1 MRMTER
7 MIEMPQDGGLHGGG
21 PQRGG
26 AGADAGAFRAEPGS
40 LYVVAT
46 PIGNLR
52 DLTLRALDILRSAD
66 VIAAEDTRVTAK
78 LLSHYGIATRPRA
91 LHAHNEARR
100 SAALLADLAA
110 GRSVAL
116 VSDAGTP
123 AISDPGAKLVR
134 ACADAGHRVVPI
146 PGANAI
152 AAAVSAAGLA
162 AERFAFI
169 GFLPTQAK
177 ARDDLLAAF
186 AGLPIALVFYEAP
199 HRVTETIV
207 RLAEALGG
215 ERTLVIARELT
226 KTFESIARLP
236 LGDAAQ
242 WIAEEA
248 NRSRGEFVLI
258 VDALAH
264 AAKAVA
270 LPADADRVLKLL
282 LDELAPARA
291 ARIAAALT
299 GAPRDALYARA
310 LALRGDDPEQA
321 ER

>member
-1 MRMTER
+1 MDPR
-7 MIEMPQDGGLHGGG
+7 
-21 PQRGG
+21 QRDG
-26 AGADAGAFRAEPGS
+26 AGDAAFRAEPGS

-52 DLTLRALDILRSAD
+52 DVTLRALDILESVD
-66 VIAAEDTRVTAK
+66 IIAAEDTRVTAK
-78 LLSHYGIATRPRA
+78 LLSHCGITTRPCS
-91 LHAHNEARR
+91 LHAHNEASR
-100 SAALLADLAA
+100 SAAIIADLAA

-146 PGANAI
+146 PGASAV

-177 ARDDLLAAF
+177 ARDELLAAF
-186 AGLPIALVFYEAP
+186 AASPIALVLYEAP
-199 HRVTETIV
+199 QRVAATV
-207 RLAEALGG
+207 VLLAQALGD
-215 ERTLVIARELT
+215 ERTLIVAREIT
-226 KTFESIARLP
+226 KAFESIARLP

-242 WIAEEA
+242 WIAGDS

-258 VDALAH
+258 VDAPPH
-264 AAKAVA
+264 PTKAQC
-270 LPADADRVLKLL
+270 LPADADRLLGLL

-291 ARIAAALT
+291 ARVAAAFT

-310 LALRGDDPEQA
+310 LALRGA
-321 ER
+321 TL